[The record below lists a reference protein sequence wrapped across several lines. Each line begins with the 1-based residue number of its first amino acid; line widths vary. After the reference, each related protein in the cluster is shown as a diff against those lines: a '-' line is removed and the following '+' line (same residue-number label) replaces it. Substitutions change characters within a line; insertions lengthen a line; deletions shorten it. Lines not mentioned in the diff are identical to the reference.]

1 VWAQLLGWGSVCG
14 SCWQGRSEDLLGRTW
29 WGLCSWLLLNR
40 AQHSRRSDVRGL
52 VGGPEIVDC
61 ACSGAGARASAYPVP
76 WRFKYLSDERTERGT
91 TVLVAGFDCYVVCN
105 VFVVIVR
112 SAIDGK
118 WVVTS
123 CVSLMDGSYQ
133 SYIGWRCGIIC
144 SGGSPSWIYMGGGG
158 LLRATAH
165 STLMMG

>member
-1 VWAQLLGWGSVCG
+1 M
-14 SCWQGRSEDLLGRTW
+14 
-29 WGLCSWLLLNR
+29 
-40 AQHSRRSDVRGL
+40 
-52 VGGPEIVDC
+52 DC
-61 ACSGAGARASAYPVP
+61 ACSGAGARASAYPAP

-144 SGGSPSWIYMGGGG
+144 SGGSPSWIEYGRWRIIMCNGAQHPHAGLSLAPSFLALRAIMGGAPSVMVFRWLAGVAHYAGELAGG
-158 LLRATAH
+158 YCRVV
-165 STLMMG
+165 GWPGFVQ